1 MIVLKEW
8 LGLAIVGL
16 VGLFIVSFFKSTYYT
31 IYPNG
36 KLKIVCS
43 FFRKTIDIKQITVAK
58 RSNSLLSGP
67 ALSLDRMEIVY
78 NLGKRIIISP
88 ENPEKFVADL
98 KKHHPQIVY
107 PDEKAL

>member
-1 MIVLKEW
+1 M
-8 LGLAIVGL
+8 
-16 VGLFIVSFFKSTYYT
+16 
-31 IYPNG
+31 
-36 KLKIVCS
+36 
-43 FFRKTIDIKQITVAK
+43 AK